1 MNRAEWHMLKCD
13 VSDSVSINDSW
24 VGSDGA
30 ISLSSDLQIKIFFSD
45 RKKIIF
51 FFSTDVTKGRMCS
64 INYEFYHINIM
75 SAFNI

>member
-1 MNRAEWHMLKCD
+1 MLKCD

-30 ISLSSDLQIKIFFSD
+30 ISLSSDLQIKIFCSD

-51 FFSTDVTKGRMCS
+51 FFSIDVTKGRMCS
-64 INYEFYHINIM
+64 INSEFHHNDIM
-75 SAFNI
+75 SVFNV